1 MSLRLIGYNNDNN
14 SKTEIMPF
22 LLIVLT
28 TVIALAQITI
38 SCSNNYNLSVKR
50 TKYPKISTILLNEIN
65 RLETPT
71 KEGVLSKSNSAI
83 RMDEEGRIQIYI
95 KLYEVDENKLEEL
108 RKNGLTIDIY
118 DNKEKLVQGWALP
131 KQIKMISELPYVKFI
146 DLPTYGVS
154 N

>member
-1 MSLRLIGYNNDNN
+1 MSIRLIDYNNYNN
-14 SKTEIMPF
+14 LKIEIMPF

-28 TVIALAQITI
+28 TVIALAQII
-38 SCSNNYNLSVKR
+38 IGCSNNYNLSVKR

-95 KLYEVDENKLEEL
+95 KLYEVDESKLDEL
-108 RKNGLTIDIY
+108 KKNGLTIDIY
-118 DNKEKLVQGWALP
+118 NNQEKLVQGWALP
-131 KQIKMISELPYVKFI
+131 SQIKIISELPYVKII